1 VARYFVAHPDVSM
14 LYGEGYMIDEEG
26 TVKSRFPFTEPKFDL
41 AKLIYHGDYIL
52 QQSCF
57 FRRTVFDSIGMLDDS
72 LHYGMDWDL
81 FIRIGKRFRVDYI
94 PDYLGCIREHAVAKT
109 SIGGRERFREL
120 VRIIRNHGILR
131 YPPSYWNYAWDA
143 YGKPWFGEAIG
154 ASVEKRFV
162 DYVLAGGKRVL
173 RSALSLHVKSLE
185 AGCFTDG
192 WVGRRAVLA
201 VPNFSPGSQRMKLL
215 IKGKVFE
222 PNLPLRIKVTL
233 NKKSRSLHKVDREG
247 EFDLN
252 IEIPTELA
260 DSDCYHVQL
269 KGSKTFVPRKLGIN
283 TDERELAF
291 LLTRIEVT
299 S

>member
-1 VARYFVAHPDVSM
+1 
-14 LYGEGYMIDEEG
+14 
-26 TVKSRFPFTEPKFDL
+26 
-41 AKLIYHGDYIL
+41 
-52 QQSCF
+52 
-57 FRRTVFDSIGMLDDS
+57 
-72 LHYGMDWDL
+72 
-81 FIRIGKRFRVDYI
+81 
-94 PDYLGCIREHAVAKT
+94 
-109 SIGGRERFREL
+109 
-120 VRIIRNHGILR
+120 
-131 YPPSYWNYAWDA
+131 
-143 YGKPWFGEAIG
+143 
-154 ASVEKRFV
+154 
-162 DYVLAGGKRVL
+162 
-173 RSALSLHVKSLE
+173 
-185 AGCFTDG
+185 
-192 WVGRRAVLA
+192 
-201 VPNFSPGSQRMKLL
+201 MKLL